1 MDWNRWRIQNLFKM
15 GGGGSWDRVEPPPTP
30 LVHSKDLVVAKGTKP
45 PEASSFFL
53 DDVVALIYVYVDDNA
68 VENYNN
74 RIRDCSKETWNIIL
88 PSVNVLRI

>member
-1 MDWNRWRIQNLFKM
+1 MFKM
-15 GGGGSWDRVEPPPTP
+15 GGGLGTALSPPPPPTP

-74 RIRDCSKETWNIIL
+74 RIRDCSKETWNIII

>member
-15 GGGGSWDRVEPPPTP
+15 GGGGSWDRVEPPPP

-53 DDVVALIYVYVDDNA
+53 DDVVALIYIYVDDNA

-74 RIRDCSKETWNIIL
+74 KIRDCSKETWNIIL

>member
-1 MDWNRWRIQNLFKM
+1 MFKM
-15 GGGGSWDRVEPPPTP
+15 GGGGSWDRVEPPPSPTP

-74 RIRDCSKETWNIIL
+74 RIRDCSKETWNIII

>member
-15 GGGGSWDRVEPPPTP
+15 GGGGLGTALSPPP

-53 DDVVALIYVYVDDNA
+53 DDVVALIYIYVDDNA

-74 RIRDCSKETWNIIL
+74 KIRDCSKETWNIII
-88 PSVNVLRI
+88 PSVNVLGI